1 MKNKVKD
8 MREGCLDRMNSRYFY
23 KSTQIRWVGNFKLV
37 HLFNIWLDYVS
48 IKLLDFGCLNK
59 GFNGWSYRC
68 NQQLV
73 DQPFH
78 LTITGQPS
86 GLIEVSKN
94 SSLPSWEVLESVEL

>member
-48 IKLLDFGCLNK
+48 I
-59 GFNGWSYRC
+59 
-68 NQQLV
+68 
-73 DQPFH
+73 
-78 LTITGQPS
+78 
-86 GLIEVSKN
+86 
-94 SSLPSWEVLESVEL
+94 